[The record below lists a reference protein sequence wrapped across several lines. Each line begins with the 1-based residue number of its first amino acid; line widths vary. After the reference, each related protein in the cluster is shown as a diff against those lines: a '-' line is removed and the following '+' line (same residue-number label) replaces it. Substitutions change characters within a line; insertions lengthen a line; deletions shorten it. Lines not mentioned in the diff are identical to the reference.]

1 MHLLSGA
8 GFSRSGSGLQ
18 REQPAGAWG
27 VVVASGAQIGLHH
40 DIARITITIILPL
53 LHVMARPRWE
63 ARGVDVRRVASE
75 SRRPDALQV

>member
-8 GFSRSGSGLQ
+8 DFSRSGSGLQ

-27 VVVASGAQIGLHH
+27 VVVASGAQSGPHH
-40 DIARITITIILPL
+40 DIARITITTTPPL
-53 LHVMARPRWE
+53 LHAMARPRWE